1 MDYATPP
8 VMGNNINNNHSEFS
22 LQTTAFPT
30 APYSS
35 RAPSPPYIHVPPPLH
50 PNLAN
55 ADTLH
60 TTTTHHHHHPNGTT
74 LTNGGATTT
83 TTDTNDILMTI
94 HPSPAAVHTT
104 GLSLAELAT
113 ITGGGE
119 PQRARASVW
128 VYEARRAAQ
137 AVLSYL
143 YLGPASA
150 AKDRAFLQR
159 EGITMVLCARDARFG
174 TAGGVAG
181 IGGMLVGGA
190 RRAVE
195 GMGIAVEG
203 IDIADGRE
211 LVGVFSVA
219 ARVVNEHVLG
229 LAAREGR
236 RGKVL
241 VVCET
246 GNGRSAAVVAAY
258 LMAMYGL
265 GIVQAVQFMQLQRF
279 CVALGDDFKFQL
291 ATYEDIL
298 RARGDVGV
306 MSYQQQQQQP
316 QAQQQQLGG
325 LGRGQGGGGNV
336 KRRIEQTREEVGEEG
351 DGDMVMEMDHERY
364 ASRNFAPFVDR
375 DH

>member
-1 MDYATPP
+1 MTTHYTIPPIMDNQPQFP
-8 VMGNNINNNHSEFS
+8 IKS
-22 LQTTAFPT
+22 TALPT

-50 PNLAN
+50 PSLAN
-55 ADTLH
+55 PNNMILTNTNNLPNNPNSNH
-60 TTTTHHHHHPNGTT
+60 HPNPNNTTTTAANETR
-74 LTNGGATTT
+74 
-83 TTDTNDILMTI
+83 DILMTI
-94 HPSPAAVHTT
+94 HPTPTAVHTT
-104 GLSLAELAT
+104 GLSPADLAAV
-113 ITGGGE
+113 TGGGA
-119 PQRARASVW
+119 PQTARASVW

-137 AVLSYL
+137 PVLAFL

-150 AKDRAFLQR
+150 AKDRAFLAR
-159 EGITMVLCARDARFG
+159 EGITMVLCARDARF
-174 TAGGVAG
+174 AGGA
-181 IGGMLVGGA
+181 MLVGGA

-195 GMGIAVEG
+195 GMGIVVEG

-219 ARVVNEHVLG
+219 ARMVNEHVLG
-229 LAAREGR
+229 LARQGR
-236 RGKVL
+236 KGKVL

-258 LMAMYGL
+258 LMTMYGL

-298 RARGDVGV
+298 RAKGDVGV
-306 MSYQQQQQQP
+306 MSYQQP
-316 QAQQQQLGG
+316 QAQQQSGG
-325 LGRGQGGGGNV
+325 MGHAGGNV
-336 KRRIEQTREEVGEEG
+336 KRRIEQTEEAEGEG
-351 DGDMVMEMDHERY
+351 SDNMVLEMDNERY

-375 DH
+375 GY